1 METEHDIEIRKKK
14 IDIKAFLKSEV
25 FALVC
30 VFVLTIP
37 LMVHTANLLLSMSMI
52 KWQPYAYFF
61 AFGIDLAIL
70 VHAING
76 HERSAAGLAF
86 IVILLNI
93 AYYNLETFNRHFDP
107 DWVKFWI
114 TTLLAVTSGFLVHSY
129 VTIFSAKQEAEKS
142 EKDIYG
148 KLRELREQVATRD
161 SELDQFKKDREQ
173 LLVVQ
178 ALLTEKEKQL
188 ADMEAKANQ
197 KESMMAIEAKTDEVP
212 MRVIEQPKK
221 FNCNMCGRR
230 SVDEISFKAQIQY
243 CEKKTKCPH
252 QNQMTE
258 LDKTKELSLIN
269 QEN

>member
-1 METEHDIEIRKKK
+1 MELEQELSTKARKT
-14 IDIKAFLKSEV
+14 DIKAFLKSEV

-86 IVILLNI
+86 IIILLNI
-93 AYYNLETFNRHFDP
+93 AYYNLETFNKHFDP

-148 KLRELREQVATRD
+148 KIRELRDQISSRD
-161 SELDQFKKDREQ
+161 SELEQYKTDREK
-173 LLVVQ
+173 LISLQ
-178 ALLTEKEKQL
+178 AVLSEKEKQIFDL
-188 ADMEAKANQ
+188 EGRL
-197 KESMMAIEAKTDEVP
+197 KEKGSAVPVEVKIEEVP
-212 MRVIEQPKK
+212 MRVIDNAKK
-221 FNCNMCGRR
+221 FDCTMCGRR
-230 SVDEISFKAQIQY
+230 AADEKAFKAQIQY
-243 CEKKTKCPH
+243 CPKKNKCAH
-252 QNQMTE
+252 FESEVTHSE
-258 LDKTKELSLIN
+258 KELTLVT